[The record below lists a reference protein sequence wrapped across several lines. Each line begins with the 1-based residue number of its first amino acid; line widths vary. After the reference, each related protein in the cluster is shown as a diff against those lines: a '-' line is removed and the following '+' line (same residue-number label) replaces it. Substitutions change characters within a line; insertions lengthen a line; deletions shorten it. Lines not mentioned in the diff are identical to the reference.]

1 MIVLWLC
8 TYTVCLCNTLFVL
21 YVWSVNK
28 LKAVFAL
35 FLLVFNVFMITAIS
49 FFILLLNAS
58 TLMSQFFI
66 YLFISFLSL
75 TIPFFILRTMIPED
89 KSLTF
94 PKYYIG
100 LYVILVAI
108 FCFAFFCGNRTA
120 SFWINIFLPFI
131 FTFLAISIKK
141 QKYTQSNEQKRLSKT
156 GISLFI
162 VASLLLVLYGILYKQ
177 SCNRELLSQYFFG
190 LFPIAYQIPVF
201 IYNYSS
207 LKRHTEQQKE
217 ILEKMQMPIETDQF
231 LNKNFALPNID
242 LLCKKL
248 KLSKR
253 EAETAI
259 KLYEGKTYNQIAD
272 ELFVSLSAI
281 KKHAY
286 NIYRKLDITN
296 KYQLMQKMNEIL

>member
-1 MIVLWLC
+1 
-8 TYTVCLCNTLFVL
+8 
-21 YVWSVNK
+21 
-28 LKAVFAL
+28 
-35 FLLVFNVFMITAIS
+35 
-49 FFILLLNAS
+49 
-58 TLMSQFFI
+58 
-66 YLFISFLSL
+66 
-75 TIPFFILRTMIPED
+75 
-89 KSLTF
+89 
-94 PKYYIG
+94 
-100 LYVILVAI
+100 
-108 FCFAFFCGNRTA
+108 
-120 SFWINIFLPFI
+120 
-131 FTFLAISIKK
+131 
-141 QKYTQSNEQKRLSKT
+141 
-156 GISLFI
+156 
-162 VASLLLVLYGILYKQ
+162 LLLVLYGILYKQ

-190 LFPIAYQIPVF
+190 LFPIVYQIPVF

-207 LKRHTEQQKE
+207 LKRHTEHQKD
-217 ILEKMQMPIETDQF
+217 ILEKMQMPIEADQF
-231 LNKNFALPNID
+231 LNKNFALPGID